1 MEKPPV
7 STPAAAGA
15 CSGSRFGVVRR
26 VSDHHRVRR
35 GKAQPLSATPTM
47 RGSGLPCSTS
57 SPHAVASINF
67 LDRKS
72 DPAAAQRERLEN
84 LALAGVPS
92 RSGAMI

>member
-15 CSGSRFGVVRR
+15 CSGSRLGVVRR
-26 VSDHHRVRR
+26 VSDHHRVGR
-35 GKAQPLSATPTM
+35 GKAPSFLSATPTM

-67 LDRKS
+67 IDRKS

-84 LALAGVPS
+84 LAHAVKAFTL
-92 RSGAMI
+92 